1 MDKLYLVH
9 GNTWYDGY
17 GYCENLYG
25 VFTDRKTAEKVKT
38 EVTEKLY
45 EKEMHNIN
53 THVESISDIEIDILE
68 VDVNQVT
75 DIELGGYVEWEAN

>member
-1 MDKLYLVH
+1 MMTTGMMSIFMVRSPIK
-9 GNTWYDGY
+9 
-17 GYCENLYG
+17 
-25 VFTDRKTAEKVKT
+25 KMAEKVRA

-53 THVESISDIEIDILE
+53 THVESISDIEIYILE

-75 DIELGGYVEWEAN
+75 DIDLGGYVE

>member
-1 MDKLYLVH
+1 M
-9 GNTWYDGY
+9 
-17 GYCENLYG
+17 
-25 VFTDRKTAEKVKT
+25 AEKVKA

-68 VDVNQVT
+68 VNVNQVT
-75 DIELGGYVEWEAN
+75 DIELGGYVE